1 MTKTNSHKPVLLD
14 EALAG
19 LAIKP
24 SGTYLDCTFGRGGH
38 SRAILGKLDDK
49 GRLIAIDRDPEAVA
63 AAQADLGDDP
73 RFCICR
79 GTFGKITDIVRRQGM
94 TGLVNGLLM
103 DLGVSSPQLDDPARG
118 FSFSSDGPL
127 DMRMSPDEGISAAD
141 WLAKAEEREISQ
153 VLFRYGEER
162 QARRIARAIVEA
174 RSVAPIRTTGRLA
187 EIIGALVPAHQRK
200 RHPATK
206 TFQAIRI
213 YINKELQEL
222 EQCLTQSIDLLA
234 RDGRLCVI
242 SFHSLEDRIVKR
254 FMRAQSKPD
263 PVYAGLPEIPP
274 EAQPKLALIG
284 KAIKAKPEE
293 VVDNARSRSAVLRIA
308 EKL

>member
-1 MTKTNSHKPVLLD
+1 MNLHKPVLLD

-38 SRAILGKLDDK
+38 SKAILGILENK

-63 AAQADLGDDP
+63 AAQSDLGRDL

-79 GTFGKITDIVRRQGM
+79 GTFGEITDIVRRQGM
-94 TGLVNGLLM
+94 TGLVDGVLM
-103 DLGVSSPQLDDPARG
+103 DLGVSSPQFDDPARG
-118 FSFSSDGPL
+118 FSFSWDGPL
-127 DMRMSPDEGISAAD
+127 GRRMSADEGIDAAD
-141 WLAKAEEREISQ
+141 WLAQAEEREISR

-162 QARRIARAIVEA
+162 QAKRIARAIVEA
-174 RSVAPIRTTGRLA
+174 RADAPIRTTASLA
-187 EIIGALVPAHQRK
+187 AIIEPLVPAHRRK

-213 YINKELQEL
+213 FINKELQEL
-222 EQCLTQSIDLLA
+222 ENCLAQSIDLLA

-254 FMRAQSKPD
+254 FMRDQSRPD
-263 PVYAGLPEIPP
+263 PVYAGLPDIPP
-274 EAQPKLALIG
+274 QAQPRLKRVG
-284 KAIKAKPEE
+284 KAIKAQPEE
-293 VVDNARSRSAVLRIA
+293 VANNPRARSAVLRIA
-308 EKL
+308 VRL

>member
-1 MTKTNSHKPVLLD
+1 MNLHKPVLLD

-38 SRAILGKLDDK
+38 SKAILGILENK

-63 AAQADLGDDP
+63 AAQSDLGRDL

-79 GTFGKITDIVRRQGM
+79 GTFGEITDIVRRQGM
-94 TGLVNGLLM
+94 TGLVDGVLM

-127 DMRMSPDEGISAAD
+127 DMRMSPDEGTSAAD
-141 WLAKAEEREISQ
+141 WLAQAEEREISR

-162 QARRIARAIVEA
+162 QAKRIARAIVEA
-174 RSVAPIRTTGRLA
+174 RADAPIRTTASLA
-187 EIIGALVPAHQRK
+187 AIIEPLVPAHRRK

-213 YINKELQEL
+213 FINKELQEL
-222 EQCLTQSIDLLA
+222 ENCLAQSIDLLA

-254 FMRAQSKPD
+254 FMRDQSRPD
-263 PVYAGLPEIPP
+263 PVYAGLPDIPP
-274 EAQPKLALIG
+274 QAQPRLKRVG
-284 KAIKAKPEE
+284 KAIKAQPEE
-293 VVDNARSRSAVLRIA
+293 VANNPRARSAVLRIA
-308 EKL
+308 VRL

>member
-1 MTKTNSHKPVLLD
+1 MNLHKPVLLD
-14 EALAG
+14 EVLAG
-19 LAIKP
+19 LAVKP
-24 SGTYLDCTFGRGGH
+24 SGIYLDCTFGRGGH
-38 SRAILGKLDDK
+38 SKAILGNLDKK

-63 AAQADLGDDP
+63 AAQPGLRRDS
-73 RFCICR
+73 RFSIYR
-79 GTFGKITDIVRRQGM
+79 GTFGEITDIVRRQGM
-94 TGLVNGLLM
+94 TGLVDGFLM

-141 WLAKAEEREISQ
+141 WLAQAKEGEISR

-162 QARRIARAIVEA
+162 QAKRIARAIVEA
-174 RSVAPIRTTGRLA
+174 RMDAPIRTTSRLA
-187 EIIGALVPAHQRK
+187 AIIEPLVPAHKRK

-213 YINKELQEL
+213 FINKELQEL
-222 EQCLTQSIDLLA
+222 EKCLTQSIDLLA

-254 FMRAQSKPD
+254 FMRDQSRPD
-263 PVYAGLPEIPP
+263 PVYAGLPDIPQQ
-274 EAQPKLALIG
+274 AQPKLTLLG
-284 KAIKAKPEE
+284 KATKAQPEE
-293 VVDNARSRSAVLRIA
+293 VADNPRARSAVLRIA
-308 EKL
+308 VRL

>member
-1 MTKTNSHKPVLLD
+1 MNLHKPVLLD
-14 EALAG
+14 EALEG

-38 SRAILGKLDDK
+38 SEAILGDLDKK

-63 AAQADLGDDP
+63 EAQSGLARDS
-73 RFCICR
+73 RFSICR
-79 GTFGKITDIVRRQGM
+79 GRFGEITDIVRRHGM
-94 TGLVNGLLM
+94 TGLVDGVLM

-118 FSFSSDGPL
+118 FSFSMDGPL

-141 WLAKAEEREISQ
+141 WLERAEAGEISR

-162 QARRIARAIVEA
+162 QAKRIARAIVAA
-174 RSVAPIRTTGRLA
+174 RLDAPIRTTSRLA
-187 EIIGALVPAHQRK
+187 AIIEPLVPAHRRK

-213 YINKELQEL
+213 FINKELQEL
-222 EQCLTQSIDLLA
+222 EKCLTQSIDLLA

-254 FMRAQSKPD
+254 FMRDQSRPD
-263 PVYAGLPEIPP
+263 PVYAGLPDIPP
-274 EAQPKLALIG
+274 WAQPKLARVG
-284 KAIKAKPEE
+284 KPIQAQPEE
-293 VVDNARSRSAVLRIA
+293 VADNPRARSAVLRIA
-308 EKL
+308 VRL

>member
-1 MTKTNSHKPVLLD
+1 
-14 EALAG
+14 
-19 LAIKP
+19 
-24 SGTYLDCTFGRGGH
+24 
-38 SRAILGKLDDK
+38 
-49 GRLIAIDRDPEAVA
+49 
-63 AAQADLGDDP
+63 
-73 RFCICR
+73 
-79 GTFGKITDIVRRQGM
+79 M
-94 TGLVNGLLM
+94 TGLVNGILM

-141 WLAKAEEREISQ
+141 WLARAEEREISQ

-174 RSVAPIRTTGRLA
+174 RSAAPIRTTGRLA
-187 EIIGALVPAHQRK
+187 EIIEALVPAYQRK

-213 YINKELQEL
+213 FINKELQEL

-254 FMRAQSKPD
+254 FMRTQSKPD

-293 VVDNARSRSAVLRIA
+293 VADNPRSRSAVLRIA

>member
-1 MTKTNSHKPVLLD
+1 VTKTNSHKPVLLD
-14 EALAG
+14 EALEG

-24 SGTYLDCTFGRGGH
+24 SGTYLDCTYGRGGH
-38 SRAILGKLDDK
+38 SRAILGNLNNK
-49 GRLIAIDRDPEAVA
+49 GHLIAIDRDPEAVA
-63 AAQADLGDDP
+63 AAQADLGDDS
-73 RFCICR
+73 RFSICR
-79 GTFGKITDIVRRQGM
+79 GTFGEITDIVRRQGM

-141 WLAKAEEREISQ
+141 WLARAEEREISQ

-162 QARRIARAIVEA
+162 QARRIAHAIVEA
-174 RSVAPIRTTGRLA
+174 RSEAPIRTTGRLA
-187 EIIGALVPAHQRK
+187 EIIEALVPKHRRK

-222 EQCLTQSIDLLA
+222 EKCLTQSIDLLA

-254 FMRAQSKPD
+254 FMRSQSKPD

-293 VVDNARSRSAVLRIA
+293 VTENPRSRSAVLRIA